1 MEKLYDKVN
10 QLIDLLDVLSIEVL
24 ENDYEEYDQNI
35 VKFTE
40 EMIDTFP
47 RIIKSYTLPE
57 FEAVASDVAYWS
69 SQLEQLLLIFQ
80 SPDQFKFIDTM
91 NFETKEN
98 LILYKEMIKDMEIAV

>member
-10 QLIDLLDVLSIEVL
+10 QLIDLLEVLSIEVL

-57 FEAVASDVAYWS
+57 FEAVASDVTYWS

>member
-10 QLIDLLDVLSIEVL
+10 QLIDLLDALSIEVL

>member
-1 MEKLYDKVN
+1 MERLYDKVN

-35 VKFTE
+35 VKFTG
-40 EMIDTFP
+40 EMVDTFP

-57 FEAVASDVAYWS
+57 FEAVASDVTYWS
-69 SQLEQLLLIFQ
+69 SQLERLLSIFQ

-98 LILYKEMIKDMEIAV
+98 LILYRDMIKDMEITV

>member
-69 SQLEQLLLIFQ
+69 SQLEQLFLIFQ

>member
-1 MEKLYDKVN
+1 MEKLYDKAN
-10 QLIDLLDVLSIEVL
+10 QLIDLLDALSIEVL